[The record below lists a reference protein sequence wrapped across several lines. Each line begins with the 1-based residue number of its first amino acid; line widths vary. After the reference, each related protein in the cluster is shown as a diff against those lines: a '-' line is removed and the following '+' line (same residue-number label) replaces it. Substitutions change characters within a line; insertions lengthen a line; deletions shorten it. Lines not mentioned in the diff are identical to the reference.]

1 MMLMT
6 GAAFADEH
14 AVAEDKDTGNNG
26 FDDFLTAGDDDDD
39 GDGDGHSGLDRRLV
53 DEVTR
58 ILESTFA
65 QASGSVSVSVSG
77 DLKDKDFKDG
87 RHFEDGLTA
96 TTTADQDLD
105 QENFEASFPDRP
117 LQLVRPDAQHKG
129 LVLVEENLRLLHAIR
144 QPVSTVAVVGKYHSG
159 KSFLLNQIMAKEAGF
174 GHSHHRVEE
183 GFGVG
188 SAVDPQTMGIW
199 VWGRPM
205 KIERSGEEEGGKGT
219 GKPAGPPQWV
229 LLLDTEGFAATN
241 VSENYD
247 AKIFAVATLLSA
259 QLLYNSVKII
269 DQSDIDYLELLARR
283 TQLFALKAQMTPLP
297 TAAVNT
303 SNSDSKKGKNDGDW
317 TAEDAFSPHLL
328 DFPKLIWVSICLSL
342 FWRSFNLCTF
352 LLTVGHPGLCA
363 EDDPVGA

>member
-6 GAAFADEH
+6 SAAFAEEH
-14 AVAEDKDTGNNG
+14 AVAEDKDSGNN
-26 FDDFLTAGDDDDD
+26 FEDFLTAGDDNDDD
-39 GDGDGHSGLDRRLV
+39 GGGHSGLDRRLV

-58 ILESTFA
+58 ILESTLA
-65 QASGSVSVSVSG
+65 QQASGSVSG
-77 DLKDKDFKDG
+77 DLKNKNFKDG
-87 RHFEDGLTA
+87 RHFEGLT
-96 TTTADQDLD
+96 TTTADQDQDHLD

-144 QPVSTVAVVGKYHSG
+144 QPVSTVAIVGKYHSG

-174 GHSHHRVEE
+174 GHSRHRVEE

-205 KIERSGEEEGGKGT
+205 KIERSEEGTGT
-219 GKPAGPPQWV
+219 GKPAGPQWV

-283 TQLFALKAQMTPLP
+283 TQLFALKAQMTPLEP
-297 TAAVNT
+297 TAVNAL
-303 SNSDSKKGKNDGDW
+303 NSDSKKRKNDGDW